1 MAWTRAAFLVPAGS
15 HTLRFTYAK
24 DYSVSRGSDCAWID
38 NVTLPHQ
45 STPAAFRTDEL
56 CQGDMYIILDDTINT
71 AEARVGTYLDT
82 TAPDTLL
89 LIDYTIHPTYHTVDS
104 LVACDSL
111 TWHDSTYTA
120 STFNSHF
127 STLNSYGCD
136 STVTLHLTIHHSY
149 AAEETITACDTLYW
163 MDNMFTATADTT
175 EQLTTVGGCD
185 SITRYHLVVNHSVM
199 SIIFDTATSETYV
212 WNDTVYTSSGT
223 YMQVFST
230 EQGCDSIVML
240 MLTIVHGGHQGIE
253 APSVLV
259 PVKVYP
265 NPTTG
270 RLIINA
276 DGLQTI
282 EVFDKAGRLVATFA
296 EAGQLDLSQLPAG
309 TYLLRLRL
317 HDGYALSR
325 VMLTH

>member
-1 MAWTRAAFLVPAGS
+1 M
-15 HTLRFTYAK
+15 
-24 DYSVSRGSDCAWID
+24 
-38 NVTLPHQ
+38 
-45 STPAAFRTDEL
+45 
-56 CQGDMYIILDDTINT
+56 
-71 AEARVGTYLDT
+71 
-82 TAPDTLL
+82 
-89 LIDYTIHPTYHTVDS
+89 
-104 LVACDSL
+104 ACDSL

-199 SIIFDTATSETYV
+199 SIIFDTTTSETYV

-270 RLIINA
+270 QLIINA